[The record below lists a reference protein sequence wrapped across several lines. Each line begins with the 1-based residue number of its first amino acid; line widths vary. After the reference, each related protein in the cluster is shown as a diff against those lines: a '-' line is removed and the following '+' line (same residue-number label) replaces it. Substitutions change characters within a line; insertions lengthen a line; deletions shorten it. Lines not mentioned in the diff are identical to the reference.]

1 MSQHFRLKQ
10 SVKEQDLP
18 QGLPIDQLYEKGVLF
33 IDSRNAQTDTSN
45 GMPNEV
51 VYIFRYFDESG
62 IPKTTELEKSVFEF
76 FFEPNNPQF

>member
-33 IDSRNAQTDTSN
+33 MDSRNAQTVTSN
-45 GMPNEV
+45 GVPNEV
-51 VYIFRYFDESG
+51 MYKFCYIDKSG
-62 IPKTTELEKSVFEF
+62 NSKMTELEKSVFES
-76 FFEPNNPQF
+76 FFEPDDAQF